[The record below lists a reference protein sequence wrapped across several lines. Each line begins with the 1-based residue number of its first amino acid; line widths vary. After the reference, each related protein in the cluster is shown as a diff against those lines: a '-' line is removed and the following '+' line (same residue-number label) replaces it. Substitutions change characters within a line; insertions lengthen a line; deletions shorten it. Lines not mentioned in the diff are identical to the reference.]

1 MRTQAE
7 LRVRCRD
14 GLTVKSLASVL
25 APDNDG
31 APRGMK
37 LASAVEGD
45 SLKFTVDS
53 DSASS
58 SLSTALAVLR
68 DATLFEEVWLL
79 SQPKQG

>member
-1 MRTQAE
+1 LKTQVE
-7 LRVRCRD
+7 LRVGCRD
-14 GLTVKSLASVL
+14 DLTVKSLASVL
-25 APDNDG
+25 APDNEG

-37 LASAVEGD
+37 LVSAVEADG
-45 SLKFTVDS
+45 LKFTVDS